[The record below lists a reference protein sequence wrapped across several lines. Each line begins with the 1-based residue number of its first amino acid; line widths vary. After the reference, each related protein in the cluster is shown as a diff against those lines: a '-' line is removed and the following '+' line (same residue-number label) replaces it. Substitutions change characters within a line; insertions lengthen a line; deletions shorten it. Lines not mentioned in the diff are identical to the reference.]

1 MADELNRGGDI
12 RIAHAHRES
21 GPADPESIRHDI
33 DHTRER
39 LSQTIDEIGD
49 RLNPNHIK
57 AQVKQNVR
65 DATIG
70 RAETMAR
77 HAADRVNET
86 RTGMMDTICDNP
98 IPAAMVG
105 IGLGWLMWNGRRE
118 HSHERS
124 DTFRGDWYLGD
135 QDLPRG
141 EYGRGQFETGTMDR
155 VRDRA
160 DRMTGEVRERASHM
174 ADEAG
179 EMADRTRNAVGNAV
193 DRTQEVLSDTTDR
206 AQELAVELADRTR
219 YRAHRVEDRFNEGMG
234 ENPLAMGAAAVALGI
249 AAGLSVPATRA
260 ESRLM
265 GSARDQV
272 VDRVRDMAE
281 EAGEKAQSVAGRVM
295 ENAEETVRSAT
306 SESRFGT
313 TSGDGSSRPT
323 PDFGASG
330 RTPPASGMGGSA
342 NMPGQRMDQQPGQAA
357 TTPRTG
363 GTTGLDTTSR

>member
-1 MADELNRGGDI
+1 MADELNQGGDI

-21 GPADPESIRHDI
+21 GPADPDTIRHDI
-33 DHTRER
+33 DDTRER
-39 LSQTIDEIGD
+39 MSHTIDEIGD

-57 AQVKQNVR
+57 ARVKQDVR

-86 RTGMMDTICDNP
+86 RNGMMDTIRDNP

-105 IGLGWLMWNGRRE
+105 IGLGWLMWNGKRE

-124 DTFRGDWYLGD
+124 ETFRSDWYLGD
-135 QDLPRG
+135 QDVA
-141 EYGRGQFETGTMDR
+141 RGQYEMGTMDR
-155 VRDRA
+155 MRGRA

-193 DRTQEVLSDTTDR
+193 DRTQEAFSDTTDR
-206 AQELAVELADRTR
+206 AQELAVEFADRTR
-219 YRAHRVEDRFNEGMG
+219 YRAHRVEDRFNDGMS

-249 AAGLSVPATRA
+249 AAGLSVPSTRT

-265 GSARDQV
+265 GNARDQV

-281 EAGEKAQSVAGRVM
+281 EAGEKAQNVASRVVD
-295 ENAEETVRSAT
+295 NAEDTVRSAT

-313 TSGDGSSRPT
+313 TSGDGSGRTSQS
-323 PDFGASG
+323 FAASG
-330 RTPPASGMGGSA
+330 QTTPASGMGGSA
-342 NMPGQRMDQQPGQAA
+342 NMPGRMGQES
-357 TTPRTG
+357 TTSRTG
-363 GTTGLDTTSR
+363 GTTGTDTTSR

>member
-21 GPADPESIRHDI
+21 GPADPDTIRHEI
-33 DHTRER
+33 DDTRER
-39 LSQTIDEIGD
+39 MSHTIDEIGD

-57 AQVKQNVR
+57 ARVKQDVR

-86 RTGMMDTICDNP
+86 RNGMMETIRDNP

-118 HSHERS
+118 HAHERA
-124 DTFRGDWYLGD
+124 DAFRSDWYLGD
-135 QDLPRG
+135 QDVARG
-141 EYGRGQFETGTMDR
+141 ERGTGTMDR
-155 VRDRA
+155 MRGRA

-179 EMADRTRNAVGNAV
+179 EMADRTRDAVGHAV
-193 DRTQEVLSDTTDR
+193 DRTQEAFSDTADR
-206 AQELAVELADRTR
+206 AQELAVEFADRTR
-219 YRAHRVEDRFNEGMG
+219 DRAHRVEDRFSEGMSD
-234 ENPLAMGAAAVALGI
+234 NPLAMGAAAVALGI

-260 ESRLM
+260 ESRWM

-281 EAGEKAQSVAGRVM
+281 EVGEKAQDVAGRVM
-295 ENAEETVRSAT
+295 ENAEDTVRSAT
-306 SESRFGT
+306 SETRFGSA
-313 TSGDGSSRPT
+313 SGDGSRRPSQG
-323 PDFGASG
+323 FAASG
-330 RTPPASGMGGSA
+330 QATPTSGMGGSA
-342 NMPGQRMDQQPGQAA
+342 NMPGRMGQ
-357 TTPRTG
+357 TGTEPRAG
-363 GTTGLDTTSR
+363 GTGTDTTSR

>member
-1 MADELNRGGDI
+1 MADELSRGGDI

-21 GPADPESIRHDI
+21 GPADPETIRHDI

-39 LSQTIDEIGD
+39 MSHTIDEIGD
-49 RLNPNHIK
+49 RLNPHHIK

-86 RTGMMDTICDNP
+86 RTGMMDTIRDNP

-105 IGLGWLMWNGRRE
+105 IGLGWLMWNGKRE

-135 QDLPRG
+135 QDLSRG
-141 EYGRGQFETGTMDR
+141 EYGRGQYETGTMDR
-155 VRDRA
+155 MRDRA

-179 EMADRTRNAVGNAV
+179 EMADRTRNAVGHAV
-193 DRTQEVLSDTTDR
+193 DRTQEALSDTTDR
-206 AQELAVELADRTR
+206 AQELAVEFADRTR
-219 YRAHRVEDRFNEGMG
+219 YRAHRVEDRFNDGMSD
-234 ENPLAMGAAAVALGI
+234 NPLAMGAAAVALGI
-249 AAGLSVPATRA
+249 AAGLSVPATRT

-265 GSARDQV
+265 GNARDQV

-281 EAGEKAQSVAGRVM
+281 DAGEKAQNVASRVM
-295 ENAEETVRSAT
+295 ENAEDTVRSAT
-306 SESRFGT
+306 SENRFGT
-313 TSGDGSSRPT
+313 TSGDGSGRASQG
-323 PDFGASG
+323 FGASG
-330 RTPPASGMGGSA
+330 HTPPASGMGGSA
-342 NMPGQRMDQQPGQAA
+342 NMPGQQTGQQG

-363 GTTGLDTTSR
+363 GTTGTDTTSF